1 MYFGWNFY
9 FSVYCLYMF
18 VWNFKNFL
26 QFLSVLVLDIE
37 NRKFN
42 FVVKKNKI
50 MINVIKKLKEDRLKQ
65 LKVFNYFMVIEF
77 MFYIK

>member
-37 NRKFN
+37 NWKFN